1 VVATKAAT
9 GRTGSRATKAE
20 AEDNQSGRVP
30 TDAEWQAHPTV
41 NTTKHCPWCGIPA
54 LHEQHCKQICLACGW
69 YQSCVD

>member
-1 VVATKAAT
+1 MVADPQEPGEGAT
-9 GRTGSRATKAE
+9 GGTDSTRE
-20 AEDNQSGRVP
+20 AAGAIA

-41 NTTKHCPWCGIPA
+41 NSPHPCPWCGIRS